1 MVPDLDFYVL
11 HLIRDPRA
19 AAYSWLKK
27 KPQPD
32 TDAREHMVRFSPTK
46 SSALW
51 NSWNVSAEALWR
63 RAPEKYLRLRYEDF
77 VADPRMNLE
86 RILEFVGFTAEL
98 PLAGEREVMLGV
110 SHTVS
115 GNPNRFETGAV
126 ELRPDREW
134 TDKMAPRHRAL
145 VTTLTFPLLKHYGY

>member
-1 MVPDLDFYVL
+1 MTHALTPEQQE
-11 HLIRDPRA
+11 
-19 AAYSWLKK
+19 WL
-27 KPQPD
+27 
-32 TDAREHMVRFSPTK
+32 RHS
-46 SSALW
+46 
-51 NSWNVSAEALWR
+51 EALWR
-63 RAPEKYLRLRYEDF
+63 RAPEKDLRLRYEDF

-145 VTTLTFPLLKHYGY
+145 VTALTFPLLKHYGY